1 MSAAAAGPGSE
12 APDRLPLVL
21 LYGRQGCH
29 LCEEALAGLVA
40 LHADGVAFELVEVD
54 IESDDRLHRELL
66 ELIPVIEV
74 DGDRVSELVPDL
86 DAVRSR
92 IATVDV

>member
-1 MSAAAAGPGSE
+1 MSGAPQSGRPAA
-12 APDRLPLVL
+12 DRLPLVL
-21 LYGRQGCH
+21 LYGRAGCH
-29 LCEEALAGLVA
+29 LCEEALAGLVQ
-40 LHADGVAFELVEVD
+40 LHSEGLAFELVEID

-74 DGDRVSELVPDL
+74 DGERASELVPDL

-92 IATVDV
+92 IATVEV

>member
-1 MSAAAAGPGSE
+1 MRDPSGGSGE
-12 APDRLPLVL
+12 EPSRPPLVL
-21 LYGRQGCH
+21 LYGRDGCH

-40 LHADGVAFELVEVD
+40 LHGEGLAFELVEID

-66 ELIPVIEV
+66 ERIPVIEV
-74 DGDRVSELVPDL
+74 DGDRISELIPDL

-92 IATVDV
+92 IATFEA

>member
-1 MSAAAAGPGSE
+1 MSTAAGSESAAAPARP
-12 APDRLPLVL
+12 PLVL
-21 LYGRQGCH
+21 LYGREGCH

-40 LHADGVAFELVEVD
+40 LHAEGAVFELVEVD

-92 IATVDV
+92 IATVEV

>member
-1 MSAAAAGPGSE
+1 MSAGSTPAGAEPSG
-12 APDRLPLVL
+12 PPLVL
-21 LYGRQGCH
+21 LYGRDGCH

-40 LHADGVAFELVEVD
+40 LHADGAVFELVEID

-92 IATVDV
+92 IATVEV

>member
-1 MSAAAAGPGSE
+1 MSTP
-12 APDRLPLVL
+12 LPELPQVV
-21 LYGRQGCH
+21 LYGRPGCH
-29 LCEEALAGLVA
+29 LCEEALAGLVSI
-40 LHADGVAFELVEVD
+40 HAEGVAFELVEID

-74 DGDRVSELVPDL
+74 NGSRASELVPDL

-92 IATVDV
+92 LATVES